1 MAKFDLGDPPGSME
15 AALPKRN
22 AKYYPSVTIPKDI
35 GLKVG
40 SKIKAVVTGVVIEVS
55 KVQRSG
61 RSARNETRLDLH
73 SMEIGGTRMA
83 EAVTRQKMDEI
94 EGTK

>member
-61 RSARNETRLDLH
+61 RSARNETR
-73 SMEIGGTRMA
+73 TRMA